1 MFIKVIYSDTVILV
15 IVAIQLL
22 QNYREM
28 MAKAAIQTMIMII
41 IIIIKKIYYINNP
54 DIRDILNAD
63 IKKLHEKENKVILIM
78 KVTIM
83 IISIK

>member
-1 MFIKVIYSDTVILV
+1 MILV

-41 IIIIKKIYYINNP
+41 IIIIKKIYHINNP

>member
-1 MFIKVIYSDTVILV
+1 
-15 IVAIQLL
+15 
-22 QNYREM
+22 M

-41 IIIIKKIYYINNP
+41 IIIIKKIYHINNP

>member
-1 MFIKVIYSDTVILV
+1 MILV